1 MPVHVSTL
9 ATTKLNDMHM
19 LILKLQHNLIIFP
32 LAGSYVETKLRN
44 YLTSNWGTP
53 PQGCYVCN
61 KQWIEAQRHHTDTQY
76 IPK

>member
-19 LILKLQHNLIIFP
+19 VILKLQHNLIIFP

-61 KQWIEAQRHHTDTQY
+61 KHWIEAQRHHTDTQY